1 MSEGGLF
8 LWESLCRGRV
18 TGLWLAGSQ
27 HRGNSA
33 GRGEEG
39 GCSGYR
45 QKHKAGVRCECGVIR
60 HMEGNGER

>member
-1 MSEGGLF
+1 M
-8 LWESLCRGRV
+8 

-39 GCSGYR
+39 DCSGYR
-45 QKHKAGVRCECGVIR
+45 QKHKAGVRCECGVIW